1 MVGLYGLSVM
11 LWLGKAVYAGHER
24 CISFFHMGTAEE
36 PPNSARPLL
45 NRVLWKL
52 LAEHARHTLR
62 VVTDQDPST
71 SGWKTTSRSEV
82 TRIVI
87 ETLRRMSRAGLD
99 E

>member
-1 MVGLYGLSVM
+1 M
-11 LWLGKAVYAGHER
+11 LWLGKAVCADHER

-62 VVTDQDPST
+62 VVTDQDPEYKRLEDYIEIGGDEDRDRNFET
-71 SGWKTTSRSEV
+71 YVEGWP
-82 TRIVI
+82 
-87 ETLRRMSRAGLD
+87 G
-99 E
+99 